1 MIKFVSILMT
11 LCLLCSAAAAFAGAV
26 EEKIPELIEL
36 PDAKTLDPDADIEES
51 DYEGEW
57 VLKYAYIGTEPASVE
72 QVAEKGMII
81 RPLIIRDGSLIDIT
95 TDENGNEKENAMP
108 YEFEEDVGQLVCST
122 EDGKIEYVVDLLEDD
137 NIMLSIMLF
146 GGDEP
151 VFISLYMVHPEA

>member
-1 MIKFVSILMT
+1 MKKFISILMT
-11 LCLLCSAAAAFAGAV
+11 LCLLCTAAAAFADAA
-26 EEKIPELIEL
+26 EETIPELIEL
-36 PDAKTLDPDADIEES
+36 PEPKTLDPDADIEES

-57 VLKYAYIGTEPASVE
+57 VLKYAYIATEPASVE

-108 YEFEEDVGQLVCST
+108 YEFYDDVGQLVCST

-137 NIMLSIMLF
+137 NILLSIMLF
-146 GGDEP
+146 GEEET
-151 VFISLYMVHPEA
+151 VCISLYMVHPEA